1 MKEYLKKYVMLRRH
15 NMSVAWKKAKRSK
28 MCYVFLA
35 PYAILFSLFVI
46 LPVISSIFFS
56 FTYYNILEK
65 PRFIGLSNYISLI
78 LEDDIFLIG
87 IKNTLLIAVI
97 TGPLGYIMSFLF
109 AWLINELPRW
119 VRSVAVVVFYAP
131 SIAGN
136 CYVIFSVF
144 FRGDAYGYVNA
155 FLMKLGIID
164 SPILWFINPKYMLPI
179 CMLVILWMSL
189 GTGFLS
195 FVAGLQGVDR
205 AQFEAGYMDGI
216 RNRWQELWYITLP
229 SMRPQLMFG
238 AVMSITTSFGVGD
251 IISGLFGFPSTNYAG
266 HLVMTH
272 LMGYSNY
279 RLERGYACAIAV
291 LLFILV
297 CGWPTRILQLLS
309 NDPAV
314 IAEGASYLRI
324 VGLSYVVTAFS
335 YTMGFACRATGNVRL
350 PMLTSLL
357 SVATNTLLNS
367 ILIFGLLGFPELGLR
382 GAAIATAIAR
392 VVELTVL
399 ATVVYRKRTPVA
411 ANFRQL
417 FLRKRERGAMRLD
430 LITEFHKCLLCV
442 SFDLPQG

>member
-1 MKEYLKKYVMLRRH
+1 MVISMKEYLKKYFRLRKH

-28 MCYVFLA
+28 MCYLFLA
-35 PYAILFSLFVI
+35 PYAILFGLFVI

-155 FLMKLGIID
+155 FLMNLGIID

-216 RNRWQELWYITLP
+216 KNRWQELWYITLP
-229 SMRPQLMFG
+229 NMKPMLMFG
-238 AVMSITTSFGVGD
+238 AVMSITQAFGVCDVTMALCGY
-251 IISGLFGFPSTNYAG
+251 PSTDYAART
-266 HLVMTH
+266 VVTH
-272 LMGYSNY
+272 LFDYGYSRFEMGY
-279 RLERGYACAIAV
+279 
-291 LLFILV
+291 
-297 CGWPTRILQLLS
+297 
-309 NDPAV
+309 
-314 IAEGASYLRI
+314 AS
-324 VGLSYVVTAFS
+324 
-335 YTMGFACRATGNVRL
+335 
-350 PMLTSLL
+350 
-357 SVATNTLLNS
+357 
-367 ILIFGLLGFPELGLR
+367 
-382 GAAIATAIAR
+382 AIATI
-392 VVELTVL
+392 
-399 ATVVYRKRTPVA
+399 
-411 ANFRQL
+411 L
-417 FLRKRERGAMRLD
+417 FLIMILCNKA
-430 LITEFHKCLLCV
+430 IQSLLRRV
-442 SFDLPQG
+442 GT